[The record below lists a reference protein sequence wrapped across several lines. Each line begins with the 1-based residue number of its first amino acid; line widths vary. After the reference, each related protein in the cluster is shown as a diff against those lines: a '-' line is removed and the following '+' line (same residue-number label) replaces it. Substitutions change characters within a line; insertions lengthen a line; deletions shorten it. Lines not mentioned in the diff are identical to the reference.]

1 LEPVVNLTAPDERT
15 GRDRCPGVL
24 ALHQAADGWLAR
36 VRVPGGRLSAS
47 QLETLAAASAE
58 LGNGLID
65 LTARANLQLRGL
77 DAGCGATLAER
88 LAGAGLLPSQDH
100 DRARNVLASPL
111 AGRAAEAL
119 DRVDQVVELL
129 DASLCEAA
137 ALRDLPGRFCFLVD
151 DGSGAGAELRPDVTV
166 AARGAGRF
174 GVLLGGRLLDFDA
187 GASAAVELALRAA
200 AAFLAVR
207 EGEHVWRLADVQGGT
222 RSGTAAVGKAG
233 GGAEPAGASAVA
245 AELGLRLVDSA
256 ADRQRNGAPLP
267 GIAEQRDGRAAVT
280 ALAPLGQLSPAL
292 LRALARISH
301 RARTDARLSWHR
313 TVTLVDLDPAE
324 AEATGAALA
333 RAGLEL
339 DPASGW
345 AGLTA
350 CSGLAGCPRA
360 LADVRAAA
368 ARRAKVRGAGAP
380 TEHWTACERRCGEG
394 GHVEIAIAVE
404 GPGSVA
410 VRCGTRTFAEA
421 TLADAEARVRSE
433 GAP

>member
-1 LEPVVNLTAPDERT
+1 MNLTAPHERT

-36 VRVPGGRLSAS
+36 VRVPGGRLSAG
-47 QLETLAAASAE
+47 QVETLAAASAE

-65 LTARANLQLRGL
+65 VTARANLQLRGL
-77 DAGCGATLAER
+77 EAGCGATLADR

-111 AGRAAEAL
+111 GGRALEAL
-119 DRVDQVVELL
+119 DHVDHVVELL
-129 DASLCEAA
+129 DAGLCEAA
-137 ALRDLPGRFCFLVD
+137 ALGELPGRFCFLVD

-166 AARGAGRF
+166 VARGAGRF
-174 GVLLGGRLLDFDA
+174 GVLLAGHPLDFDA
-187 GASAAVELALRAA
+187 GANAAVELALQCA

-207 EGEHVWRLADVQGGT
+207 EGEHVWRLAP
-222 RSGTAAVGKAG
+222 AAG
-233 GGAEPAGASAVA
+233 GGTAEPAGASAVA
-245 AELGLRLVDSA
+245 AELGLRLVDRA
-256 ADRQRNGAPLP
+256 AGPRRAGAPLP
-267 GIAEQRDGRAAVT
+267 GIAEQRDGRVAVT
-280 ALAPLGQLSPAL
+280 GLAPLGQLSTAL
-292 LRALARISH
+292 LRGLARVC
-301 RARTDARLSWHR
+301 RRVGTGARLSWRR
-313 TVTLVDLDPAE
+313 TVTLVDVDPAAA
-324 AEATGAALA
+324 AEAGDALA

-368 ARRAKVRGAGAP
+368 TRRAQERPPGAP
-380 TEHWTACERRCGEG
+380 AEHWTACERRCGEG
-394 GHVEIAIAVE
+394 GHVEIAVAVE

-410 VRCGTRTFAEA
+410 VRCGTRSFAEA
-421 TLADAEARVRSE
+421 TLADAEARVRAE
-433 GAP
+433 VTA